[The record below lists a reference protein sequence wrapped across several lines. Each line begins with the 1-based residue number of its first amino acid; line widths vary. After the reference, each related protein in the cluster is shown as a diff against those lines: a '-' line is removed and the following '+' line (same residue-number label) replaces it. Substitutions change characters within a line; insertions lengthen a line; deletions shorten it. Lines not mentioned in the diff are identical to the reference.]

1 MPRWT
6 EEQTAAI
13 RARGE
18 NLLLAAAAGSGKT
31 TVMVERILS
40 LIAEGVSVDEML
52 IVTFT
57 RASAADMRA
66 KLTDRLSALADGG
79 DAHCRERLAR
89 LESASISTIHA
100 FCTALLRTHFE
111 AAGVDPAFRI
121 LDDAENAVCEDAAV
135 DEALEAAYARMDE
148 NLARLDFGR
157 GPKKV
162 RELAVEL
169 YHGVADRPDPEAWMA
184 QAERMARGDGKVWLA
199 ELTRAA
205 RQQLRQAIAYSE
217 SGIRLALQ
225 SDGTPAY
232 ADALNADIE
241 ALEALLTLDYDDLRK
256 ALAAFKQVTPK
267 TPRKP
272 KGVEWPEAVL
282 ALREQVKG
290 VRDAAKK
297 CVESAAKLL
306 RYEREQAVSDM
317 REDADCMAA
326 LFDLVRDIARRHGA
340 RKAEKSALTF
350 SDLEHMALELLRQD
364 EVASAVRAR
373 YRYVFVD
380 EYQDTSDVQEE
391 LVSRIARTDNR
402 FMVGDVKQSIYRFR
416 QAEPAL
422 FLNCYRRYGA
432 GDGGR
437 LIALTR
443 NFRSRPAILE
453 LTNRVFERAMNG
465 GDAEIEYDALSRL
478 NPGAQFEG
486 QDPPVELILLAK
498 RGLDG
503 GADPAEEPE
512 DADELAELT
521 HVEREAAVVAGRIR
535 RLMAEQPELH
545 YRDIAVLTRAGRTVI
560 PAMLTAL
567 LDAGIPAYAEGSA
580 GYFDAME
587 VQVFLA
593 YLTLVENHRRD
604 EALIAVLRS
613 PMQRISSPE
622 LALIRAEA
630 REGAF
635 CDAVAAYAE
644 HDNDLGRRLATFLRD
659 LENDRV
665 LSRSMPLPRLFSEIW
680 RRTGFADALLAL
692 PGGKQRKANLDRL
705 SARAAQYE
713 ANQSGGLTGFLRYA
727 ERMRARGDDEVA
739 HTVGEAYEVVRLMT
753 VHKSKGLEF
762 PVVFGVGLGK
772 RFRVERS
779 GDGLLAHRELG
790 LGMAHVD
797 PALSTRRETIAHLA
811 IARRRQAE
819 DRAEELRILYVL
831 LTRAKERLILIGGV
845 DSAPRKMNLWRIAV
859 DEPSVYGCALDVI
872 LPALLAAPGGEAAI
886 SPEGPEFSGV
896 TEAPVDGMEFDGKAA
911 RAAEVTADG
920 MESVAGKERVA
931 EAVPGALENQA
942 GATVPDEAPY
952 AVHTGCVRLGDADVW
967 VRWLEEE
974 KIQPVEP
981 AEQARRSSVA
991 RSLLEAADGVY
1002 RPQVRDEALLEA
1014 MSWRYPREMDVK
1026 KPIKLTASGLL
1037 RELEGPDV
1045 VPELA
1050 PRPLFMTEEG
1060 MTGAEKGSAVHA
1072 AMQNLD
1078 YGRLR
1083 EAAPVRLSLL
1093 GGAVPEDGRAALTSM
1108 RRELTRQL
1116 DEMRARGIL
1125 TEKQREVV
1133 PEAMLARFFAG
1144 ETGRRILAAEV
1155 LHREW
1160 PFNLRMEA
1168 EDALAESERG
1178 DYAGTMILVQGT
1190 IDLCFIEDGQW
1201 VLVDYKTDRSTDIEE
1216 LKAHYRNQLAL
1227 YATALERITGIPVK
1241 QRLLCLLRRGMV
1253 LEL

>member
-13 RARGE
+13 EARGE

-66 KLTDRLSALADGG
+66 KLTERLSALADGG
-79 DAHCRERLAR
+79 DAHCREQLAR

-111 AAGVDPAFRI
+111 TAGVDPAFRI

-184 QAERMARGDGKVWLA
+184 QAEQMARGDGAAWLA

-205 RQQLRQAIAYSE
+205 RQQLRQAVAYSE
-217 SGIRLALQ
+217 SGVRLALQ
-225 SDGTPAY
+225 PDGTPAY

-241 ALEALLTLDYDDLRK
+241 ALEALIPLEYDDLRE
-256 ALAAFKQVTPK
+256 ALSSFKQVTPR
-267 TPRKP
+267 TPRKQ
-272 KGVEWPEAVL
+272 KGVEWSDAVL
-282 ALREQVKG
+282 ALREQVKA
-290 VRDAAKK
+290 VRDSAKK

-317 REDADCMAA
+317 RADADCMAA

-350 SDLEHMALELLRQD
+350 SDLEHMALALLRQD

-391 LVSRIARTDNR
+391 LVSRIARADNR

-486 QDPPVELILLAK
+486 EDPPVELILLAK

-503 GADPAEEPE
+503 GADVADEPE
-512 DADELAELT
+512 EADELAELT

-535 RLMAEQPELH
+535 RLMAERPELH

-604 EALIAVLRS
+604 EAMIAVLRS
-613 PMQRISSPE
+613 PMQRITSPE

-644 HDNDLGRRLATFLRD
+644 HDNDLGHRLAAFLRD

-739 HTVGEAYEVVRLMT
+739 HTVGEADDVVRLMT

-831 LTRAKERLILIGGV
+831 LTRAKEQLILIGGV

-872 LPALLAAPGGEAAI
+872 LPALLAAPGGE
-886 SPEGPEFSGV
+886 
-896 TEAPVDGMEFDGKAA
+896 
-911 RAAEVTADG
+911 
-920 MESVAGKERVA
+920 
-931 EAVPGALENQA
+931 EAVSPMGPQ
-942 GATVPDEAPY
+942 V
-952 AVHTGCVRLGDADVW
+952 GCVRLGDAE
-967 VRWLEEE
+967 VRVHWLEEE

-1093 GGAVPEDGRAALTSM
+1093 GGAVPEDGRTALASL

-1116 DEMRARGIL
+1116 DEMRARGVL
-1125 TEKQREVV
+1125 TEKQREAV

-1216 LKAHYRNQLAL
+1216 LKAHYRRQLAL
-1227 YATALERITGIPVK
+1227 YATALLRITGIPVK